1 MDVFDLNAEVMV
13 GDDPELSGDDAQ
25 KMANTQGQDQDDDP
39 ETSETEKS
47 RIWKLL
53 GMSPHD

>member
-25 KMANTQGQDQDDDP
+25 EMANTQGQDQDDDP